1 MHKSVNSRVVWLFGA
16 EWRPPDHALEHD
28 GAERPPITA
37 EGVSLSTKDFR
48 CDVVWCPDRRVCH
61 PSAGLAPRVN
71 LATVAHGEIDLV
83 ERNRVAVVVVG
94 LAGHPSEKLLVVGCF
109 MFLVESGGQTEVRKF
124 DVPFGIHQ
132 NVVRFD
138 IPASNVSRFS
148 ILVYLVAKL
157 NGFFFKN
164 KEKGP
169 LSDQS
174 RLDAPCFM
182 CDAPSRPPEMFLTS
196 PPGPRQGGDQK

>member
-1 MHKSVNSRVVWLFGA
+1 MDKSVHSRVVWLFGA

-28 GAERPPITA
+28 GAKRPPITA
-37 EGVSLSTKDFR
+37 ESVSLSTEDFR
-48 CDVVWCPDRRVCH
+48 CDVVWCPDRGVCH

-71 LATVAHGEIDLV
+71 LAAVAHGEIDLV

-109 MFLVESGGQTEVRKF
+109 MFLMESGGQTEVRKF

-148 ILVYLVAKL
+148 ILLYLVAKL
-157 NGFFFKN
+157 NGLNFPKKG
-164 KEKGP
+164 KEGH
-169 LSDQS
+169 
-174 RLDAPCFM
+174 
-182 CDAPSRPPEMFLTS
+182 
-196 PPGPRQGGDQK
+196 